1 MAAYQA
7 SADGNSFNFFCNPL
21 HLFCHEGPVAKVT
34 IANCYIYYLCPMKS
48 AYIKYLRNLL
58 IFSAVLGFT
67 AMIIH
72 FILPKTSLTPALPFL
87 FAFFISTSLLSF
99 YYLLQSTQKRF
110 IKFINTYLLTILI
123 KLFVYAGVMVSYAFM
138 NRADAIAFM
147 LGFFILYLCY
157 TIFEAASIIK
167 YTQPS
172 TPGDKAS

>member
-1 MAAYQA
+1 MAVVFY
-7 SADGNSFNFFCNPL
+7 
-21 HLFCHEGPVAKVT
+21 
-34 IANCYIYYLCPMKS
+34 
-48 AYIKYLRNLL
+48 
-58 IFSAVLGFT
+58 
-67 AMIIH
+67 
-72 FILPKTSLTPALPFL
+72 FILPKPFFTPALPFL
-87 FAFFISTSLLSF
+87 FVFFISTSLLSY

-167 YTQPS
+167 YTQPRN
-172 TPGDKAS
+172 PGDKAS